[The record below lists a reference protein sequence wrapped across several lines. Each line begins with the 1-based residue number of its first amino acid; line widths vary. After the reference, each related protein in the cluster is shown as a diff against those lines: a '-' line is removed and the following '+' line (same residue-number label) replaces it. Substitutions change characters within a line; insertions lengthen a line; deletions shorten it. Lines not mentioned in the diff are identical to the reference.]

1 MNLYKHL
8 LAVLSASCLAFSGAS
23 YASVPDVDVGTVNV
37 SGLPGEFVY
46 PSLSLDIN
54 GFDFDSF
61 TLDMVFDQTA
71 LSFLAGS
78 STVAFNGGTLALTS
92 LPNYVATAAIDP
104 DDGAWHVRISSFSL
118 TSTPVI
124 GSLVLNGAF
133 KIANN
138 APVGSYDVAV
148 SGLVST
154 GPVSGCEECSI
165 VGAINVAVVPEPETW
180 AFMLSGLSFLA
191 WRRRVAGKG

>member
-37 SGLPGEFVY
+37 SGLPG
-46 PSLSLDIN
+46 
-54 GFDFDSF
+54 DFDSF